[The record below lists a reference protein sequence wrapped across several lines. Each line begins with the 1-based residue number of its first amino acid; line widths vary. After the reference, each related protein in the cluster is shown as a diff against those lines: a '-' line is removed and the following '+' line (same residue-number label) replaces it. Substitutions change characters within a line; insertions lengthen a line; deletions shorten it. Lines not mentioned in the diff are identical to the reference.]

1 MDAVSSPMQK
11 RFAKQKRHKTY
22 RPLTERDVQVAVL
35 DYLYKNGWG
44 TRPHIKHTNE
54 KGVDIVV
61 QNDAVPQRRFFIET
75 KGESGAKSKYSMH
88 ETNFVYALGQLMT
101 RMKVVNA
108 RYAYNYGLG
117 LPERS
122 AKIALRRIPWQLAQ
136 KLCIYIFSVDR
147 DKNVTKYSCADMR
160 KAQSKTDR

>member
-1 MDAVSSPMQK
+1 MRSIVSM
-11 RFAKQKRHKTY
+11 RRRYKQNK
-22 RPLTERDVQVAVL
+22 PLTERDVQIAVL
-35 DYLYKNGWG
+35 DYLYKDGWG
-44 TRPHIKHTNE
+44 TRPHVKHTNE

-75 KGESGAKSKYSMH
+75 KGESSAKSKYSMH

-101 RMKVVNA
+101 RMKVVEA
-108 RYAYNYGLG
+108 RYTYNYGLG

-147 DKNVTKYSCADMR
+147 DKNVIKYSSADMR
-160 KAQSKTDR
+160 KAQGKTDR

>member
-1 MDAVSSPMQK
+1 MIKKHWNQHNPIS
-11 RFAKQKRHKTY
+11 
-22 RPLTERDVQVAVL
+22 ERDVQVAVL
-35 DYLYKNGWG
+35 DYLYKDGWG

-54 KGVDIVV
+54 KGVDITV

-75 KGESGAKSKYSMH
+75 KGESKAKSKYSQA

-101 RMKVVNA
+101 RIKVVDA

-122 AKIALRRIPWQLAQ
+122 AKIALRRLPWQLAQ

-147 DKNVTKYSCADMR
+147 SRKVTRHSSANMR
-160 KAQSKTDR
+160 KIQRSGKE

>member
-1 MDAVSSPMQK
+1 MVK
-11 RFAKQKRHKTY
+11 RIKY
-22 RPLTERDVQVAVL
+22 RRTLAERDVQVAVL
-35 DYLYKNGWG
+35 KYLYKDGWG

-75 KGESGAKSKYSMH
+75 KGESGTKSKYSMH

-101 RMKVVNA
+101 RMKVVDA
-108 RYAYNYGLG
+108 RYTYNYGLG
-117 LPERS
+117 LPEKS
-122 AKIALRRIPWQLAQ
+122 AKIAIRRIPWQLAH

-147 DKNVTKYSCADMR
+147 NRKVIRYSSKDMR
-160 KAQSKTDR
+160 KFQQK

>member
-1 MDAVSSPMQK
+1 M
-11 RFAKQKRHKTY
+11 AKKHKSY
-22 RPLTERDVQVAVL
+22 RSLSERDVQIAIL
-35 DYLYKNGWG
+35 KYLYKDGWG

-75 KGESGAKSKYSMH
+75 KGESDTKSKYSMH
-88 ETNFVYALGQLMT
+88 ETNFVYSLGQLMT
-101 RMKVVNA
+101 RMKVVDA
-108 RYAYNYGLG
+108 RYTYNYGLG

-136 KLCIYIFSVDR
+136 KLCIYIFSVNR
-147 DKNVTKYSCADMR
+147 EREVVRYSSKDMR
-160 KAQSKTDR
+160 DIQQAKPSK

>member
-1 MDAVSSPMQK
+1 MKKSSLVK
-11 RFAKQKRHKTY
+11 KTY
-22 RPLTERDVQVAVL
+22 KPHRSLTERDVQVSIL
-35 DYLYKNGWG
+35 KYLYKDGWG

-75 KGESGAKSKYSMH
+75 KGESSTKSKYSMH

-101 RMKVVNA
+101 RMKVVDA
-108 RYAYNYGLG
+108 RYTYNYGLG

-122 AKIALRRIPWQLAQ
+122 AKIALRRIPWQLSQ

-147 DKNVTKYSCADMR
+147 NKNVTKHSCADMR
-160 KAQSKTDR
+160 KAQVKTDR